1 MHVASSVWPSHVWGD
16 GWLRLDP
23 VAPVQGVPSDCHAPQ
38 SPLGFTFCTQLKGSC
53 CRHKVL
59 TSGTCHWDLP

>member
-38 SPLGFTFCTQLKGSC
+38 RPLGFTF
-53 CRHKVL
+53 
-59 TSGTCHWDLP
+59 WDLSLGPSMTEQCLSDGIRLGC